1 MPSGNVVIPDKM
13 QYPSGGAV
21 GPAGGGAAG
30 SGVGWYPDE
39 RDGFISWLRGEFAA
53 ANAIIDSLCHHLK
66 SVGEP
71 GEYDGVIGSI
81 QQRRCNWN
89 PVLHMQQYFSVA
101 EVFNALQQ
109 ATWRRQQQQH
119 RGGGF
124 YDPMKAVGPGKDYK
138 RSGGAGSRQGQG
150 HRVEIAVKDGHSSTV
165 DFNSPRNVANGS
177 GNLVGNEVPK
187 SDDKDVA
194 IAKYSDGL
202 STKSQVDDNGKSLD
216 SHSTLSESLEY
227 EAKEAED
234 NPNLKGCTDVHLENG
249 LSSMHTAQQKL
260 DTLATAKT
268 FVATEILDG
277 KAVNVVDGMKM
288 YEELFD
294 DSGVRKMV
302 SLVND
307 LRAAGRRGQFQG
319 QTFIVSKRPMKGHGR
334 ETIQLGLPIVD
345 APFDDEVISGTSKD
359 RKIEPIPSL
368 FQEFIERLMAMQFLS
383 VKPDSCIIDIYN
395 EGDHSQP
402 HMWPYWFGRPV
413 CVLFLTECDMTFGR
427 VIGADHPGDYRGSI
441 KLSLTPG
448 SMLVMEGTSAD
459 YAKHAIPSIRK
470 QRILVTLTKSQP
482 KRTMLSESQRSPSAP
497 VAPPTHWAPPP
508 TRSPNHIP
516 NHMGPKHYVQVPT
529 TGVLPAAAVRPQ
541 LPPPNGIQPIFVPSA
556 VASPMAFPAAPMGLP
571 PPASAGW
578 ATAPPLRQHA
588 PPRLPVPG
596 TGVFLPPGSGNST
609 SIEPSNGAAKCDD
622 ENSTSPKEKVDAET
636 LEDHKGNSDENGGKT
651 AAGEQ
656 KQKQNDDVKTAN

>member
-1 MPSGNVVIPDKM
+1 MAMPSGNVVIPDKM

-109 ATWRRQQQQH
+109 VTWRRQQQH

-124 YDPMKAVGPGKDYK
+124 YDPMKVVGPGKDYK

-165 DFNSPRNVANGS
+165 DFNSPGNVANGS
-177 GNLVGNEVPK
+177 GNLVGNEVPI

-194 IAKYSDGL
+194 LTKCSDGL

-216 SHSTLSESLEY
+216 SHSTLSESLAY
-227 EAKEAED
+227 ETKEAED
-234 NPNLKGCTDVHLENG
+234 NPNLKGCTNEHSKNG
-249 LSSMHTAQQKL
+249 LFSTHNAQQKP
-260 DTLATAKT
+260 DTLAVAKT
-268 FVATEILDG
+268 FVGTEILDG

-294 DSGVRKMV
+294 ESGVRKMV

-334 ETIQLGLPIVD
+334 EMIQLGLPIAD
-345 APFDDEVISGTSKD
+345 APFDDEIID

-402 HMWPYWFGRPV
+402 HMWPYWFGRPI
-413 CVLFLTECDMTFGR
+413 CVLFLTECDMTFGS

-441 KLSLTPG
+441 KLSLAPG
-448 SMLVMEGTSAD
+448 SMLVMEGKSVD
-459 YAKHAIPSIRK
+459 FAKHAIPSLRK

-482 KRTMLSESQRSPSAP
+482 KRTMLSDRQRSPAP
-497 VAPPTHWAPPP
+497 VAPATHWAPPP

-516 NHMGPKHYVQVPT
+516 NPMGPKHYVQVPT
-529 TGVLPAAAVRPQ
+529 TGVLPAAAVRPP

-556 VASPMAFPAAPMGLP
+556 VAPPMTFPAASMGLP

-578 ATAPPLRQHA
+578 ATTPLRQHA

-596 TGVFLPPGSGNST
+596 TGVFLPPGSGNCT
-609 SIEPSNGAAKCDD
+609 SIEPSNDAATCDD

-636 LEDHKGNSDENGGKT
+636 QEDCKGSLDENGGKT

-656 KQKQNDDVKTAN
+656 KQKQNDDVKMAN